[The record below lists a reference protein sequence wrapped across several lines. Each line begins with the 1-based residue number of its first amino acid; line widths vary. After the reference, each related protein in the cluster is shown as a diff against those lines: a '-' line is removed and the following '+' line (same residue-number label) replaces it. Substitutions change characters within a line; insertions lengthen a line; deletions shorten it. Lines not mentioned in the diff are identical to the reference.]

1 MITSSHQIALY
12 QHFYTKA
19 NQGTQ
24 RHPDLG
30 EWQALQVAACLRMP
44 PACLLATY
52 CDTTVASKQ

>member
-12 QHFYTKA
+12 QYFYTKA

-24 RHPDLG
+24 RHPDVG